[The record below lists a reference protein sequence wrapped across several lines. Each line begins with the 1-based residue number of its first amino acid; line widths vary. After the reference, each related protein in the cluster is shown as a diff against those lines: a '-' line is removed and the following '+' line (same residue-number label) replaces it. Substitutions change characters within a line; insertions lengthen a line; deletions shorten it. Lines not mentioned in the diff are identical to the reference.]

1 MPYEKFVGETRK
13 SGIVNSRTSLQSL
26 LQDTEA
32 LAMIHQWVKEK

>member
-26 LQDTEA
+26 LQDTK
-32 LAMIHQWVKEK
+32 LQDTIGNDTSMS